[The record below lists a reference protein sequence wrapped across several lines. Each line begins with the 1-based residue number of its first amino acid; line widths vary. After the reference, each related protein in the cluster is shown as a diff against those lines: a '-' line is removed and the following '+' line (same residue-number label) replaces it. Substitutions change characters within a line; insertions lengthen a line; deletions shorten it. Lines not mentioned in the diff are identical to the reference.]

1 MLVLRIPRLLFL
13 ATLLTGL
20 LAAQTLDTAIV
31 EHELGRPGQQ
41 TGNVYKVSFPRTD
54 LHVRL
59 QGVALRPGLALGSW
73 AAFAPQ
79 GTQVVMMGDLVLLPR
94 EVGPVMARLRQGGID
109 ITALHNHLLGET
121 PHVMYMHYMGH
132 GSAAE
137 LARNLKAA
145 LALSGTPLGA
155 SHPAADQPEAAFV
168 ATVNQTLGRKGTWK
182 NGVLSFGIPRAEE
195 VHEHGEEIPPSMGTA
210 ESINLQSA
218 GAGRVATTGDFVL
231 TAGEVNPV
239 ISVLQ
244 AHHIQVEAIHNHM
257 LDEEPRLFFLHFWG
271 VGQPTAIAQGLKDAL
286 SHVHIR

>member
-1 MLVLRIPRLLFL
+1 MLMRIQFIV
-13 ATLLTGL
+13 L
-20 LAAQTLDTAIV
+20 LAIALIGLSPAQTLDTAGI
-31 EHELGRPGQQ
+31 EHALGRPGQQ
-41 TGNVYKVSFPRTD
+41 TGNIYKVSFPRTD

-59 QGVALRPGLALGSW
+59 QGVTLRPGLALGSW
-73 AAFAPQ
+73 AAFAPHGAQ
-79 GTQVVMMGDLVLLPR
+79 TVMMGDLVLLPR

-121 PHVMYMHYMGH
+121 PHVMYMHYMGR
-132 GSAAE
+132 GSATE

-155 SHPAADQPEAAFV
+155 PHPAAAQPEAAFV
-168 ATVNQTLGRKGTWK
+168 STVDQALGHKGTWK
-182 NGVLSFGIPRAEE
+182 SGVLSFGVPRAEA
-195 VHEHGEEIPPSMGTA
+195 VHEHGEEVPPSMGTA

-239 ISVLQ
+239 ISALQ

-271 VGQPTAIAQGLKDAL
+271 VGEPTAIAQGLKDAL
-286 SHVHIR
+286 SHVPTK

>member
-1 MLVLRIPRLLFL
+1 MLMRIQFIV
-13 ATLLTGL
+13 L
-20 LAAQTLDTAIV
+20 LAIALIGLSPAQTLDTTSI
-31 EHELGRPGQQ
+31 EHALGRPGQQ

-59 QGVALRPGLALGSW
+59 QGVTLRPGLALGSW
-73 AAFAPQ
+73 AAFAPH
-79 GTQVVMMGDLVLLPR
+79 GTQAVMMGDLVLLPR
-94 EVGPVMARLRQGGID
+94 EVGPVMARLHQGGID

-121 PHVMYMHYMGH
+121 PHVMYMHYMGR
-132 GSAAE
+132 GSATD

-155 SHPAADQPEAAFV
+155 PHPDTAQPEAAFV
-168 ATVNQTLGRKGTWK
+168 STVNQTLGRKGTWK
-182 NGVLSFGIPRAEE
+182 SGVLSFGVPRAET
-195 VHEHGEEIPPSMGTA
+195 VHEHGEEVPSSMGTA

-239 ISVLQ
+239 ISALQ

-271 VGQPTAIAQGLKDAL
+271 VGEPTAIAQGLKDAL
-286 SHVHIR
+286 SHVPTK

>member
-1 MLVLRIPRLLFL
+1 MLKRIPLLVLL
-13 ATLLTGL
+13 AAALAGL
-20 LAAQTLDTAIV
+20 LSAQTLDTASI

-73 AAFAPQ
+73 AAFTPRDNE
-79 GTQVVMMGDLVLLPR
+79 TVMMGDLVLLPR
-94 EVGPVMARLRQGGID
+94 EVNPVMARLRQGGID

-132 GSAAE
+132 GPAPE

-145 LALSGTPLGA
+145 LALTGTPLGA
-155 SHPAADQPEAAFV
+155 PAPAAHEAEAAFV
-168 ATVNQTLGRKGTWK
+168 STVNQILGRKGTWK
-182 NGVLSFGIPRAEE
+182 SGVLSFGIPRAEP
-195 VHEHGEEIPPSMGTA
+195 VHEHGAEIPPAMGTA

-239 ISVLQ
+239 ISALQ

-286 SHVHIR
+286 SHVHTK